1 MALGWRGN
9 YLRYKDFFLNTL
21 LIYRKRPDLK
31 MFLEASLSLIT
42 ILVFLLFALRP
53 TLITIATLV
62 REIKGKEELVAG
74 LDQKI
79 ANLDAAEVVYSQEEQ
94 RINRVREAVPVS
106 PEPDVF
112 LRQIEGLSQTTSA
125 QVLGVSLGETTL
137 VGKTPEKNKKRE
149 SKSLPEGASSL
160 PFSISVTA
168 DFATLSRFLTEFKSL
183 RRPIVIDA
191 AGMNSSQTPE
201 GVTLTL
207 VISARTPYIEMK
219 KEQ

>member
-112 LRQIEGLSQTTSA
+112 LT
-125 QVLGVSLGETTL
+125 
-137 VGKTPEKNKKRE
+137 
-149 SKSLPEGASSL
+149 
-160 PFSISVTA
+160 
-168 DFATLSRFLTEFKSL
+168 
-183 RRPIVIDA
+183 
-191 AGMNSSQTPE
+191 
-201 GVTLTL
+201 
-207 VISARTPYIEMK
+207 
-219 KEQ
+219 